1 MLKFESSRP
10 EVFCKKGVLRNLAKF
25 TGEHLCQ
32 STPVPEYSNKVV
44 GLTPATLL
52 KRRLWH
58 SCFPVTFVKFLG
70 TSFIKEHLWW
80 LLLKIGNE
88 ELEITNGDPQKSRN
102 GALLRDVIKH
112 LNLEILNN
120 KATEGK

>member
-1 MLKFESSRP
+1 MYPNARDIKSEINSLRQILISNSCEII
-10 EVFCKKGVLRNLAKF
+10 VFCE
-25 TGEHLCQ
+25 THL
-32 STPVPEYSNKVV
+32 
-44 GLTPATLL
+44 TLL

-58 SCFPVTFVKFLG
+58 SCFPVNFVKFLG

-88 ELEITNGDPQKSRN
+88 ELEITNGEPQKSRN

>member
-1 MLKFESSRP
+1 MFLEIWQNSLENTCAR
-10 EVFCKKGVLRNLAKF
+10 VFF
-25 TGEHLCQ
+25 
-32 STPVPEYSNKVV
+32 NKVV
-44 GLTPATLL
+44 GLRPATLL

-58 SCFPVTFVKFLG
+58 SCFPVNFVKFLG
-70 TSFIKEHLWW
+70 TPFIKEHLWW

-88 ELEITNGDPQKSRN
+88 ELEITNGEPQKSRN